1 MNNKIQGIITAIY
14 DWLDANPAFKVITQ
28 ASHFCSTDKFLS
40 CAAELHSL
48 LTQARILLNEFSE
61 HIEKIN
67 LCLLKLNEEI
77 SRDVSKKRITEEE
90 LKLLLKDNNIQV
102 TITDLLIV
110 AKRLR
115 RLVRSK
121 DIAKHINDGRL
132 LEDTETIS
140 DLILAKYEHL
150 DVEINRSKK
159 REVFYE

>member
-14 DWLDANPAFKVITQ
+14 DWLDSNPAFKVITQ
-28 ASHFCSTDKFLS
+28 ASHFCSTDRFLQHR
-40 CAAELHSL
+40 AELHFL
-48 LTQARILLNEFSE
+48 LTKARTLLNEFSD

-67 LCLLKLNEEI
+67 LCLINLQKEI
-77 SRDVSKKRITEEE
+77 DLDVSKKRITEEE
-90 LKLLLKDNNIQV
+90 LKLLLKDNSIQV
-102 TITDLLIV
+102 KITDLLIV

-132 LEDTETIS
+132 LENTETIS

-150 DVEINRSKK
+150 DVEINQSKK